1 MMKMKKGGRL
11 LCPQPPEVNF
21 SRCPAWTERSVPLF
35 LLLLITFA
43 GLAWGDAGVLIP
55 STAKQPDPKIL
66 TLDEMTITVTIDNG
80 HAKVSVLQ
88 IFANHTAQ
96 PIEGNYVFALPGRA
110 LVSDFAVWDD
120 ATRIPGVILERKRA
134 EEVYNDIRAQAL
146 DPGLLQM
153 GERDADEA
161 RRSSIFSA
169 RVVPIPAYG
178 TKRIEMEYWEKL
190 SVEQAESLLAIPLR
204 PDAYRAQTAGKLTI
218 TMEMRSAHA
227 LKDVQFLSKIYPMK
241 VASRDAKSVKASFTG
256 RAIPLSEDFSLKYS
270 LDGSKNALEVLTYRD
285 GADPGFFEASAMM
298 ALPPSN
304 APAAPRS
311 VVALF
316 DTSLSMQWEKLEREF
331 QAYEALVRSLK
342 PTDEFNLIV
351 FNDKI
356 LPYTPSPVAAT
367 PEAIDKSLDFLRAA
381 ALRGGTNVQ
390 AALDAALAQNL
401 ANDPYIVV
409 LGDLGSTRG
418 ILQNGK
424 LAAWYTVKWQAKRPR
439 TYVFAVGDDANL
451 PLARMLARNNGV
463 MESVRS
469 TEPIEFK
476 LKAFLAKIGKRP
488 VDNLTL
494 TTSTPANFDLIYPL
508 EEAVFPGSMQ
518 TWVGE
523 YKKPAAQATFTVQQ
537 TRASVPLPATATEH
551 EFLPRAWAKARV
563 DALLERIEREGED
576 QASIDEIIR
585 LSRKYKFVTP
595 YTSFLAAPRALLR
608 PRLIRPGDPVLRVKT
623 DESIASVVAMFPF
636 GEVKKLK
643 YLAGEDTWQTRFLA
657 PKDMADGTYRVRLLL
672 RDKQGRTY
680 RESKTFVIASQ
691 PPMVKVKLEHA
702 QVHRGETVKLRVSAS
717 DTTRTI
723 VARMRGA
730 APVYLKWNAEMGSN
744 VGELAVPAAFAVGRY
759 TITVTAEDFAHNIGS
774 REVSIEVLP

>member
-1 MMKMKKGGRL
+1 MKL
-11 LCPQPPEVNF
+11 V
-21 SRCPAWTERSVPLF
+21 
-35 LLLLITFA
+35 LLIATA
-43 GLAWGDAGVLIP
+43 CLAWGDAGVLIP
-55 STAKQPDPKIL
+55 STAKQPDPKVL
-66 TLDEMTITVTIDNG
+66 TLDEMSITITIDNG
-80 HAKVSVLQ
+80 NAKVKVQQ

-110 LVSDFAVWDD
+110 LISDFAIWDD

-134 EEVYNDIRAQAL
+134 EEIYNDIRAQAL

-161 RRSSIFSA
+161 RRTSIFSA

-178 TKRIEMEYWEKL
+178 TKRIEMEYQERLTVEL
-190 SVEQAESLLAIPLR
+190 SESMFAIPLR
-204 PDAYRAQTAGKLTI
+204 PDVYRAQTAGRLSI
-218 TMEMRSAHA
+218 TLEANSAHAMRDFQFVSKSYAMQTASRDAHA
-227 LKDVQFLSKIYPMK
+227 LK
-241 VASRDAKSVKASFTG
+241 ASFSGKAVALT
-256 RAIPLSEDFSLKYS
+256 EDFSLKYA
-270 LDGSKNALEVLTYRD
+270 LDASKDGLEVVTYRD
-285 GADPGFFEASAMM
+285 GTDPGFFQASALL
-298 ALPPSN
+298 A
-304 APAAPRS
+304 APATGEAIAPRTI
-311 VVALF
+311 VALF

-331 QAYEALVRSLK
+331 QAFEALVRSLK
-342 PTDEFNLIV
+342 PTDNFNLIIY
-351 FNDKI
+351 NDKVAS
-356 LPYTPSPVAAT
+356 YSPAAVAAT
-367 PEAIDKSLDFLRAA
+367 PDAVEKALDFLRGA
-381 ALRGGTNVQ
+381 ALRGGTNMQ
-390 AALDAALAQNL
+390 AALEAALAQPF
-401 ANDPYIVV
+401 AHDPYIVV
-409 LGDLGSTRG
+409 LGDLGATRG

-424 LAAWYTVKWQAKRPR
+424 LAEWYTAKWKQAAEAKRPR

-463 MESVRS
+463 LESVRS
-469 TEPIEFK
+469 TEPIDFK
-476 LKAFLAKIGKRP
+476 LKAFLSKIGRKP
-488 VDNLTL
+488 VDNLRL
-494 TTSTPANFDLIYPL
+494 TTSTPTNFDLIYPL
-508 EEAVFPGSMQ
+508 EETVFRGSMQ

-523 YKKPAAQATFTVQQ
+523 YKKPSAQATFTVQQ
-537 TRASVPLPATATEH
+537 TRATVPLPAQNTEH

-563 DALLERIEREGED
+563 DALLDKIEREGED

-623 DESIASVVAMFPF
+623 DESITSVVAMFPF
-636 GEVKKLK
+636 GTVKKLR
-643 YLAGEDTWQTRFLA
+643 YLTGEDTWQTRFLA
-657 PKDMADGTYRVRLLL
+657 PKDLADGTYRVRLLL

-691 PPMVKVKLEHA
+691 PPVVKVKLDHK

-744 VGELAVPAAFAVGRY
+744 TGELLVPASFAAGRY
-759 TITVTAEDFAHNIGS
+759 TVTVTAEDFAHNIGS
-774 REVSIEVLP
+774 GEVEIEILP